1 MDALLREGAMV
12 VGIGRDKSKVTHL
25 LNSYP
30 DDKLCF
36 VHLDLSLVDK
46 IEANFEK
53 EIIPKAKFDGLILCA
68 GKEETLPLSLC
79 KIDKITSL
87 FNINVF
93 ACIEILRIFSKK
105 MVSNDGGSIIF
116 LSSVMAELGEAGKI
130 GYCATKSALLGVVR
144 SSALELLKR
153 NIRVNAIAPAIVN
166 TPLTTK
172 LFSGL
177 SDENI
182 TEIEKMHPMGFGET
196 SDVVPMIKFL
206 LSDQSRWIT
215 GQNIKIDGGYSIK

>member
-1 MDALLREGAMV
+1 
-12 VGIGRDKSKVTHL
+12 
-25 LNSYP
+25 
-30 DDKLCF
+30 
-36 VHLDLSLVDK
+36 
-46 IEANFEK
+46 
-53 EIIPKAKFDGLILCA
+53 
-68 GKEETLPLSLC
+68 
-79 KIDKITSL
+79 
-87 FNINVF
+87 
-93 ACIEILRIFSKK
+93 

-116 LSSVMAELGEAGKI
+116 FSSLMAELGEAGKI